1 MRLAKR
7 CALFLHS
14 ALFLGLF
21 ALVATLGLPERAW
34 AYVDPSVMTYAIQAL
49 AGVAVALSAVIGV
62 AFRRSRRALMRILG
76 IDEDARKERD
86 PAVRELFPDS
96 PDYGQ
101 AIAQANASARERKQ
115 RLATPMG
122 TDRPLTWPLR
132 FVRALLVSVFAAGT
146 VFVMAPIE
154 IVSGSGTSL
163 VFSASAI
170 LAPLLVACGSAA
182 LILAAALSLLRG
194 RAFTVALGVVCA
206 LGLGCYLQALFLNI
220 GLPIADG
227 QALDLRAHEYITAF
241 SALTWIVLIGGSI
254 FLAAKRPRI
263 ERALVIV
270 ISTCLV
276 VVQAAGAIG
285 IMADQ
290 QGERDASASRTVITR
305 EGLFDLSKNGNVV
318 VFVLDMFD
326 TATMDQVLQ
335 DDPSVLDEFTGF
347 TYYHDFTGSMVP
359 TRYGVKYLLTG
370 RVPEGNEKFHDF
382 YDSWFTDSTLLRDVA
397 DASYDIGIYT
407 DTLGDHNEDAAEF
420 AENIHEEGDS
430 AHPDIPAALLILAK
444 VSLYRDMP
452 WALKPLFWF
461 STEDLNN
468 AYIGHDPSQSAEY
481 LIDDAFYGNMLREEG
496 LTLNDESNSFRFIHL
511 MGAHW
516 PYTLNKNGDRVKES
530 DLFKQSEG
538 SLGIVAD
545 YLQEMKRL
553 GVYNNATIVVTA
565 DHGYW
570 HLNAD
575 ELNYASSPIMLVK
588 PAETAEEAARPL
600 RVSEAPTGHGDYPAT
615 VIAAVGGDTSKYGT
629 PVWDIPEGARIRYY
643 WTTFSDG
650 KHDTSWQEYEIDG
663 NVLNLDNWHKTEKH
677 VEIPIEE
684 AEDESVAPVSSDPNH
699 SSGSSQQ

>member
-254 FLAAKRPRI
+254 FL
-263 ERALVIV
+263 E
-270 ISTCLV
+270 
-276 VVQAAGAIG
+276 
-285 IMADQ
+285 
-290 QGERDASASRTVITR
+290 
-305 EGLFDLSKNGNVV
+305 
-318 VFVLDMFD
+318 
-326 TATMDQVLQ
+326 
-335 DDPSVLDEFTGF
+335 
-347 TYYHDFTGSMVP
+347 
-359 TRYGVKYLLTG
+359 
-370 RVPEGNEKFHDF
+370 
-382 YDSWFTDSTLLRDVA
+382 
-397 DASYDIGIYT
+397 
-407 DTLGDHNEDAAEF
+407 
-420 AENIHEEGDS
+420 
-430 AHPDIPAALLILAK
+430 
-444 VSLYRDMP
+444 
-452 WALKPLFWF
+452 
-461 STEDLNN
+461 
-468 AYIGHDPSQSAEY
+468 
-481 LIDDAFYGNMLREEG
+481 
-496 LTLNDESNSFRFIHL
+496 
-511 MGAHW
+511 
-516 PYTLNKNGDRVKES
+516 
-530 DLFKQSEG
+530 
-538 SLGIVAD
+538 
-545 YLQEMKRL
+545 
-553 GVYNNATIVVTA
+553 
-565 DHGYW
+565 
-570 HLNAD
+570 
-575 ELNYASSPIMLVK
+575 
-588 PAETAEEAARPL
+588 
-600 RVSEAPTGHGDYPAT
+600 
-615 VIAAVGGDTSKYGT
+615 
-629 PVWDIPEGARIRYY
+629 
-643 WTTFSDG
+643 
-650 KHDTSWQEYEIDG
+650 
-663 NVLNLDNWHKTEKH
+663 
-677 VEIPIEE
+677 
-684 AEDESVAPVSSDPNH
+684 
-699 SSGSSQQ
+699 